1 MLSRIPSLLWGGTK
15 TPQHRPRGLV
25 KRQTSPCQCLSTFPC
40 ASPTAAPDFAAAR
53 CPLSPA
59 PPPLVRLS
67 VKHGLFGYFHKSQ
80 IPHSSFFFFFF
91 FPNCPFFFLS
101 LPKGHIS
108 GTSAISEAML
118 FPPFPPRLALS
129 PRFSSAPALPACSKN
144 PGAMPAGP
152 PAGCCSISSAVPA
165 PAERQRRAEPSRAE
179 PGRARH
185 SGLEQTPAQQQDA
198 KCHFLAENTLLSH
211 AC

>member
-1 MLSRIPSLLWGGTK
+1 MASLAIFTNPKSHIL
-15 TPQHRPRGLV
+15 
-25 KRQTSPCQCLSTFPC
+25 
-40 ASPTAAPDFAAAR
+40 
-53 CPLSPA
+53 
-59 PPPLVRLS
+59 
-67 VKHGLFGYFHKSQ
+67 LFS
-80 IPHSSFFFFFF
+80 FFF

-108 GTSAISEAML
+108 GTPAISEAML
-118 FPPFPPRLALS
+118 FPPFPPHLALS

-211 AC
+211 ACRAQNAVNSANLILFQYSKDISHFII

>member
-15 TPQHRPRGLV
+15 TPQHQPRGLV
-25 KRQTSPCQCLSTFPC
+25 KRRTSPCRCLGTFPC

-80 IPHSSFFFFFF
+80 IPHFFFIFYF
-91 FPNCPFFFLS
+91 FPNCPLFFSFPAQRPHFRYLS
-101 LPKGHIS
+101 HFRGD
-108 GTSAISEAML
+108 AIPSL
-118 FPPFPPRLALS
+118 SSPPSPF

-165 PAERQRRAEPSRAE
+165 PAERQRRAEPS
-179 PGRARH
+179 
-185 SGLEQTPAQQQDA
+185 
-198 KCHFLAENTLLSH
+198 
-211 AC
+211 